1 MTMRRLIPTLAL
13 AVAVGAALSGC
24 ISNPGADPPPTIAT
38 ASGYTPAT
46 HPVPRP
52 PTQPPRNDWT
62 GRTPKTSGASSTPYC
77 SRSSRCPPDQ
87 VEPAIAA
94 VAVDPI
100 ASRLARR
107 PTPSSGRSTRPAIGP
122 VISSI
127 SWPQPINGADTAVL
141 MDCQDGSQAGILDT
155 TTGNRLTVGTKN
167 TSFRG
172 TLVRTP
178 AGWRV
183 QNGELLEGATCTPA
197 A

>member
-13 AVAVGAALSGC
+13 ALAVGAALSGC
-24 ISNPGADPPPTIAT
+24 LSNPGADPPPTIAT
-38 ASGYTPAT
+38 ASGYNPAT
-46 HPVPRP
+46 TPS
-52 PTQPPRNDWT
+52 PTTTDPATKERLDRQNAEDIWRQFNALLHT
-62 GRTPKTSGASSTPYC
+62 LQSV
-77 SRSSRCPPDQ
+77 PPDQ
-87 VEPAIAA
+87 VDTAIAA

-100 ASRLARR
+100 AGSLKAEDAQFRAQNKA
-107 PTPSSGRSTRPAIGP
+107 GFGG

-127 SWPQPINGADTAVL
+127 TWPQAINGTDTAVL
-141 MDCQDGSQAGILDT
+141 MDCQDGSQAGIVDA
-155 TTGNRLTVGTKN
+155 TTGRRLVVGAKN

-183 QNGELLEGATCTPA
+183 QKGELLEGATCTPA

>member
-13 AVAVGAALSGC
+13 TVAVGAALSGC
-24 ISNPGADPPPTIAT
+24 VSNPGADPPPTIAT

-46 HPVPRP
+46 TPS
-52 PTQPPRNDWT
+52 PTTTDPATKERLDRQNAEDIWRQFNALLFSIESLP
-62 GRTPKTSGASSTPYC
+62 A
-77 SRSSRCPPDQ
+77 DQ

-100 ASRLARR
+100 ASRLRATNAQFRAQNKA
-107 PTPSSGRSTRPAIGP
+107 GFGA

-127 SWPQPINGADTAVL
+127 TWPQPINGADTAVL
-141 MDCQDGSQAGILDT
+141 MDCQDGSQAGIMDA
-155 TTGNRLTVGTKN
+155 TTGSRLVVGTKN

>member
-1 MTMRRLIPTLAL
+1 MTMRRLIPTLAIT
-13 AVAVGAALSGC
+13 VAVGAALSGC
-24 ISNPGADPPPTIAT
+24 LSNPGADPPPTIAT

-46 HPVPRP
+46 QPS
-52 PTQPPRNDWT
+52 PTTTDPATKERLDRQNAEDIWHQFNNLLFSIESLPL
-62 GRTPKTSGASSTPYC
+62 
-77 SRSSRCPPDQ
+77 DQ

-100 ASRLARR
+100 ATGLRATNTNHRAEHKAGYG
-107 PTPSSGRSTRPAIGP
+107 T

-172 TLVRTP
+172 TLVRSP

-183 QNGELLEGATCTPA
+183 QNGELLKDETCTPA